1 MLAFMDPIIH
11 GFTSAG
17 TERTVIAGAFYN
29 VTGHSR
35 TSCHP
40 GEIRPTVTSH
50 FPTRGYPHEKAP
62 HTRAVAGPGQSA
74 A

>member
-29 VTGHSR
+29 VVHEHAQGICTLFESKDGLRVWRYGESR
-35 TSCHP
+35 LNS
-40 GEIRPTVTSH
+40 
-50 FPTRGYPHEKAP
+50 
-62 HTRAVAGPGQSA
+62 Q
-74 A
+74 